1 MKGFGL
7 FLLAVAMVAGAAGC
21 GGDDS
26 TGSSPTDITGTWKAT
41 KAEFVSSVT
50 GTAVELV
57 AAGGSAT
64 LVLGAD
70 HSFLLTA
77 SPVGRPAEV
86 TAGAWKLEGDVMTV
100 TPAGMS
106 FSLQF
111 DVAFSGDRL
120 SLTGAHVEYDVN
132 GDGRDEEAV
141 LNLEL
146 VR

>member
-1 MKGFGL
+1 MNKIGL
-7 FLLAVAMVAGAAGC
+7 LMLAMVIVAGATGC

-26 TGSSPTDITGTWKAT
+26 TGPSPTDITGAWQAT
-41 KAEFVSSVT
+41 KAEFVSRAT
-50 GTAVELV
+50 GAAVELV
-57 AAGGSAT
+57 ASGGSAT

-86 TAGAWKLEGDVMTV
+86 TMGTWKLEGDVMTV
-100 TPAGMS
+100 TPAGMP

-132 GDGRDEEAV
+132 DDGRDEEAV

>member
-1 MKGFGL
+1 MKRLGL
-7 FLLAVAMVAGAAGC
+7 FLLAVVIVVGVAAC
-21 GGDDS
+21 GGD
-26 TGSSPTDITGTWKAT
+26 GSSGPSPTDITGTWRAT
-41 KAEFVSSVT
+41 KAEFVNRAT
-50 GTAVELV
+50 GVAVDLV
-57 AAGGSAT
+57 ASGGSAT

-70 HSFLLTA
+70 HSYVLTV

-86 TAGAWKLEGDVMTV
+86 TAGTWKLDGDVMTV
-100 TPAGMS
+100 TPVGMS

-120 SLTGAHVEYDVN
+120 SLAGAHVEYDVN

>member
-1 MKGFGL
+1 MKKVGL
-7 FLLAVAMVAGAAGC
+7 FLLAVVMVVGLTAC
-21 GGDDS
+21 GGEDT
-26 TGSSPTDITGTWKAT
+26 TGPSSTDITGTWRAT
-41 KAEFVSSVT
+41 KAEFVSSAT
-50 GTAVELV
+50 GATVDLV
-57 AAGGSAT
+57 ASGGSAT
-64 LVLGAD
+64 LVLGSD

-86 TAGAWKLEGDVMTV
+86 TTGAWKLEGDVMTV